1 MWAPGRWCFSLS
13 FVYFWLCRVFIAAYG
28 HALVVVSRGYS
39 PVAVWWLLLLRSMG
53 SRAHGLQ
60 WLWGTDSVAP
70 WHVGSSRARDRTC
83 VLCIGMW
90 ILNCWTTREVLDIGG
105 LRPWLVFLHAP
116 ASEHQ
121 CLIFPAKY
129 WEKDG
134 LALPWV
140 RAPVTCSGL
149 AWQMTEIPSFTI

>member
-1 MWAPGRWCFSLS
+1 MFFSQFCLFLAVQGLHCCVRACSSCGEQGLLS
-13 FVYFWLCRVFIAAYG
+13 SCSVVASLAAE
-28 HALVVVSRGYS
+28 
-39 PVAVWWLLLLRSMG
+39 
-53 SRAHGLQ
+53 HGLQ
-60 WLWGTDSVAP
+60 GTWTSVVVGHRLSFP
-70 WHVGSSRARDRTC
+70 WHLGSSRARDRTC